1 MENNMRRIQA
11 FLIGVKDGLDQ
22 PYELTMGITWVGNFA
37 LNNWYD
43 RGVNLGQRIG
53 KRLQK

>member
-1 MENNMRRIQA
+1 MRRIQA
-11 FLIGVKDGLDQ
+11 FLMGVKDGLDQ

-43 RGVNLGQRIG
+43 QGVNLGQRIG
-53 KRLQK
+53 RHFRKE

>member
-1 MENNMRRIQA
+1 MRRIQA
-11 FLIGVKDGLDQ
+11 FLMGVKDGLDQ